1 MIRCPLEEALIPGN
15 IVEVT
20 SNSKVKMGVI
30 LSNNQVAYFKN
41 SIGYDKISSLIW
53 RNNHDE
59 DDYYISRVY
68 APEYGFT
75 IDEKCDNDDYL
86 NCIYCKCPRY
96 PYEVID
102 GVEYEMV
109 YGGETFICKN
119 MKLFGE
125 DVVVYKVDGYDT
137 IKVVNVCEFGDDQV
151 EELVIT
157 EEGSEYDY

>member
-30 LSNNQVAYFKN
+30 LSNNQVAYYKN
-41 SIGYDKISSLIW
+41 SDGYDKISSLIW

-68 APEYGFT
+68 APGYGFT
-75 IDEKCDNDDYL
+75 IDGECNTNDL

-109 YGGETFICKN
+109 YDRRTFICKN
-119 MKLFGE
+119 MNL
-125 DVVVYKVDGYDT
+125 
-137 IKVVNVCEFGDDQV
+137 FGDDVVAYRVDGVDRIVV
-151 EELVIT
+151 ERVTEFENDLVLELTIS
-157 EEGSEYDY
+157 EEGEE

>member
-1 MIRCPLEEALIPGN
+1 MIRCPLEEALIPGT

-41 SIGYDKISSLIW
+41 SNGYDKISSLIW
-53 RNNHDE
+53 RNNHNE

-68 APEYGFT
+68 APVYGFT
-75 IDEKCDNDDYL
+75 FDGEGNDL

-96 PYEVID
+96 PDEVID

-125 DVVVYKVDGYDT
+125 DVVAYKVDGYDT
-137 IKVVNVCEFGDDQV
+137 IKVVNVREFENDQV
-151 EELVIT
+151 EELIIT
-157 EEGSEYDY
+157 EESIEYDY

>member
-20 SNSKVKMGVI
+20 SNNRIKMGVI

-41 SIGYDKISSLIW
+41 SSGFDAIDGLLW
-53 RNNHDE
+53 RYNND
-59 DDYYISRVY
+59 DRDYYISRVY
-68 APEYGFT
+68 TPVYGFT
-75 IDEKCDNDDYL
+75 IDEGCDTNNL

-96 PYEVID
+96 PYEVLD

-109 YGGETFICKN
+109 YGGENFICKN

-137 IKVVNVCEFGDDQV
+137 IKVVNVREFENDQV
-151 EELVIT
+151 EELVII

>member
-20 SNSKVKMGVI
+20 SDNRIKIGVI

-41 SIGYDKISSLIW
+41 SNGYDKISSLIW

-68 APEYGFT
+68 APGYGFT
-75 IDEKCDNDDYL
+75 IDGEGNTIDL

-96 PYEVID
+96 PDEVID

-125 DVVVYKVDGYDT
+125 DVVAYKVDGYNT
-137 IKVVNVCEFGDDQV
+137 IKVVNVREFKDDQV
-151 EELVIT
+151 KELVIT

>member
-20 SNSKVKMGVI
+20 SDNRIKIGVI

-41 SIGYDKISSLIW
+41 SNGYDKISSLIW
-53 RNNHDE
+53 RNNNDD

-68 APEYGFT
+68 APGYGFT
-75 IDEKCDNDDYL
+75 IDEECNTNNL

-96 PYEVID
+96 PDEVID

-125 DVVVYKVDGYDT
+125 DVVAYKVDGYDT
-137 IKVVNVCEFGDDQV
+137 IKVVNVREFEDDQV